1 MINVLIADDSPVILM
16 TLENILSGD
25 PSIRVVATAR
35 NGQEAVSLASSK
47 KPDVITMDIN
57 MPVMDGLE
65 AVREIMQTN
74 PAPVIIISGVMDA
87 NDPKDTFKAL
97 EAGAVTIMNK
107 PRALGSRESLIYA
120 RELIQQVK
128 LLSEIRVIKRFSRP
142 KGVHNHQTEF
152 NTMPESLQASKNLP
166 QSKALRPEVIA
177 IAASTGGPLIIQKIL
192 SSLPAGFSI
201 PIVIIQHIVAG
212 FTLDFA
218 RWLGETSR
226 IPIVIPENTEEIIP
240 GRCYIAPDAWHLKIR
255 KRHFIY
261 VQEKKHNICPSAS
274 VLFESVAEEYGA
286 NAVGVILTGMG
297 SDGAEELRLMKQAGA
312 VTIAQDKNSSV
323 IYGMPGKAVSLGAA
337 TLILNPEEIIKFL
350 SGLARTEVKPEGF

>member
-1 MINVLIADDSPVILM
+1 MINVLIAEDSPVIQM

-35 NGQEAVSLASSK
+35 NGQEAVSLALRK

-74 PAPVIIISGVMDA
+74 PTPVIIISGVMDA

-97 EAGAVTIMNK
+97 EAGAVTILNK
-107 PRALGSRESLIYA
+107 PRALGSKESLIYA

-142 KGVHNHQTEF
+142 GAPHSIQKDYYTQPDMLPV
-152 NTMPESLQASKNLP
+152 SKILP
-166 QSKALRPEVIA
+166 QSKASQPEIIA
-177 IAASTGGPLIIQKIL
+177 IAASTGGPLVIQKIL
-192 SSLPAGFSI
+192 SSLPEGFSI

-226 IPIVIPENTEEIIP
+226 VPIVIPENTEEIIP
-240 GRCYIAPDAWHLKIR
+240 GRCYIAPDAWHLRVR
-255 KRHFIY
+255 KGHFIY
-261 VQEKKHNICPSAS
+261 VQEKKQSICPSAS

-286 NAVGVILTGMG
+286 RAVGIILTGMG
-297 SDGAEELRLMKQAGA
+297 SDGAEELKKMRQAGA
-312 VTIAQDKNSSV
+312 LTIAQDKNSSV
-323 IYGMPGKAVSLGAA
+323 IYGMPAQAVKIGAA
-337 TLILNPEEIIKFL
+337 MLELSPEEIIRFL
-350 SGLARTEVKPEGF
+350 SNLMQREEKS